1 MRRSNGA
8 FFLRRGFSETRVCH
22 YSNPTDPLHTLIL
35 LGIRTG
41 KYSVILDKLPQMD
54 DAGVDQG
61 VYNEDMAV
69 AIVDE
74 VEANKLN
81 HRHWTFVGPIGLK
94 QW

>member
-1 MRRSNGA
+1 MN
-8 FFLRRGFSETRVCH
+8 
-22 YSNPTDPLHTLIL
+22 
-35 LGIRTG
+35 
-41 KYSVILDKLPQMD
+41 

-74 VEANKLN
+74 VEANKLI
-81 HRHWTFVGPIGLK
+81 HRHWTCVGPIGLK